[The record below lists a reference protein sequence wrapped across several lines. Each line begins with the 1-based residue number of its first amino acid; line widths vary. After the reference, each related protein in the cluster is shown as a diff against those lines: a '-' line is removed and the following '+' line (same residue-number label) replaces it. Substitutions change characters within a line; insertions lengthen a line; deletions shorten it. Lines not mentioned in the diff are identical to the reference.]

1 MRIARKTLAQNSRLT
16 GWVDR
21 HCYLRSNRA
30 QDLVAH
36 QFIIPERSHRIRPL
50 PKSAQRSIARKGLL
64 FHSLMRYL
72 CTSWEAGR
80 LLSSQR
86 FRTVVVTLA
95 SSVHLLSSAARRSAQ
110 SPSISRFS
118 CLVCR
123 ASERDFSP
131 SHACDPRGV
140 GTLLRSFRGD
150 SLCF

>member
-1 MRIARKTLAQNSRLT
+1 MGRQTLLSQIKQSTISRCTSIHHTSSPL
-16 GWVDR
+16 
-21 HCYLRSNRA
+21 YA
-30 QDLVAH
+30 
-36 QFIIPERSHRIRPL
+36 RSHRMRPL

-86 FRTVVVTLA
+86 FWTVVVTLA
-95 SSVHLLSSAARRSAQ
+95 SSGHLLSSAARRSAQ